1 VKLFLK
7 NENIFVAKNDCEIQV
22 RTILVCTL
30 YSIKYSIVSNPLSE
44 EQCLLQSVYSM
55 MPVIQINFFLYK
67 MEADKTEWGIGRR
80 EGERE
85 REKQIKGV
93 GGRA

>member
-1 VKLFLK
+1 MKLFLK

-22 RTILVCTL
+22 CTILVCTL
-30 YSIKYSIVSNPLSE
+30 CSIKYGIVSNPLSE

-55 MPVIQINFFLYK
+55 MPLIRINFFLYK
-67 MEADKTEWGIGRR
+67 MEAGKTVWGIGRR

-85 REKQIKGV
+85 REK
-93 GGRA
+93 